1 MSQAWLSAR
10 AKATKVVAVTS
21 STPPPSESSRGHQLR
36 LSVLPQPDDT
46 TCGPTCLHAVYRYWD
61 YELPLQEVIDTVE
74 PLPEGGTLAVR
85 LAIHALRR
93 GFRAEIFTYN
103 LQIFDPTWF
112 QEANQVNL
120 AERLIE
126 QRQFKRSSKLAL
138 ATDNYLEF
146 LRLGG
151 KLSYENLDAKL
162 IRRFLRRGVPVL
174 TGLSATHLY
183 ECAREFNDDYDD
195 VRGSPSGHF
204 VVLSGY
210 DPKTRLVSVADPLQ
224 DNPRFNSQYYSV
236 GINRLTASILL
247 GILTYDA
254 NLLVITPKKLPKRD
268 PDDDR
273 TVVLP

>member
-1 MSQAWLSAR
+1 MRLH
-10 AKATKVVAVTS
+10 VTS
-21 STPPPSESSRGHQLR
+21 STPPPSVPTSDGVSGHQLR
-36 LSVLPQPDDT
+36 LSVLPQPDNT

-93 GFRAEIFTYN
+93 DFRAEIFTYN

-112 QEANQVNL
+112 SKEAPVDL
-120 AERLIE
+120 SERLLE
-126 QRQFKRSSKLAL
+126 QRQHKRSGKLTL

-151 KLSYENLDAKL
+151 KMHYENLDAKL
-162 IRRFLRRGVPVL
+162 LRRFLRRGIPVL

-183 ECAREFNDDYDD
+183 RCAREFNDDYDD

-204 VVLSGY
+204 VVLHGY
-210 DPKTRLVSVADPLQ
+210 DPKAREVSVADPLH
-224 DNPRFNSQYYSV
+224 DNPRYNSQYYRV
-236 GINRLTASILL
+236 GIDRLTASILL

-254 NLLVITPKKLPKRD
+254 NLLVITPKKMPKRD
-268 PDDDR
+268 PNGDR
-273 TVVLP
+273 TIILP

>member
-1 MSQAWLSAR
+1 M
-10 AKATKVVAVTS
+10 
-21 STPPPSESSRGHQLR
+21 
-36 LSVLPQPDDT
+36 LPQPDDT

-61 YELPLQEVIDTVE
+61 YELALQEVINTVD

-85 LAIHALRR
+85 LAVHALRR

-112 QEANQVNL
+112 SETVNL

-126 QRQFKRSSKLAL
+126 QRHHKRSSRLNL

-162 IRRFLRRGVPVL
+162 LRRFLRRGIPVL

-204 VVLSGY
+204 VVLHGY
-210 DPKTRLVSVADPLQ
+210 DPKAREVSVADPLQ
-224 DNPRFNSQYYSV
+224 DNPRFNSQYYRV
-236 GINRLTASILL
+236 NINRLTASILL

-254 NLLVITPKKLPKRD
+254 NLLVITPKKMPKRG
-268 PDDDR
+268 PDDER
-273 TVVLP
+273 PLILP

>member
-1 MSQAWLSAR
+1 M
-10 AKATKVVAVTS
+10 
-21 STPPPSESSRGHQLR
+21 
-36 LSVLPQPDDT
+36 LPQPNYT

-61 YELPLQEVIDTVE
+61 YETPLQEVIDTVE

-85 LAIHALRR
+85 LAVHALRR

-112 QEANQVNL
+112 SAGSRVDIS
-120 AERLIE
+120 ERLRE
-126 QRQFKRSSKLAL
+126 QRQHKRSSKLWL
-138 ATDNYLEF
+138 ATENYLEF

-151 KLSYENLDAKL
+151 KLNYENLDAKL
-162 IRRFLRRGVPVL
+162 LRRFLRRGIPVL

-183 ECAREFNDDYDD
+183 ECAREYNDDYDD

-210 DPKTRLVSVADPLQ
+210 DPRTREVSVADPLH
-224 DNPRFNSQYYSV
+224 DNPRFNSQYYRV
-236 GINRLTASILL
+236 AMNRLTASILL

-254 NLLVITPKKLPKRD
+254 NLLVITPKKIPKRD
-268 PDDDR
+268 AGDDR
-273 TVVLP
+273 ALLLP